1 MCYRCEQP
9 DELNQ
14 DSGICSSRR
23 SFVKL
28 SAASALSLG
37 MAYAG
42 APMGNSIAAEPSRAV
57 ISPKPEMC

>member
-1 MCYRCEQP
+1 M
-9 DELNQ
+9 
-14 DSGICSSRR
+14 CSSRR
-23 SFVKL
+23 SFIKL